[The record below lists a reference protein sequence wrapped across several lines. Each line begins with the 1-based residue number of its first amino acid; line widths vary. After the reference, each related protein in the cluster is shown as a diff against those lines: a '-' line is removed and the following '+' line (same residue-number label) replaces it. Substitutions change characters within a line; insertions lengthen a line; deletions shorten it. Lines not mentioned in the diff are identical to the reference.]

1 MRQTRCAVIVSL
13 EEDGEKMSAIPGRAR
28 PFVFF
33 VCAAGALCLLAGV
46 LPWHS
51 SHTLLFFSYLLLT
64 IVASL
69 LKSVLP
75 GSDGTV
81 SVVFVFFLVG
91 ICNMTLSETMGLA
104 AVATVVQCFWHAR
117 NRLSFIHFAFNLSQ
131 LALAITASYWTY
143 ILLFSHV
150 FHSKAPLPL
159 LVAAIVFLLFHS
171 IPVATFVALAENI
184 SIIEKWD
191 RSYSWTFPYYLIGAA
206 IAGLIQFVNRVAG
219 WEMSFLVLPAVY
231 VIYRSYCMHLG
242 RWEDEKRHLED
253 LASLNM
259 RTIETLALAIEAKDH
274 TTGDQLQR
282 VRVYAMELGKDLGL
296 SPSEMQALQAASVLH
311 DIGKLAV
318 PEAIISKPGKLT
330 PEEFEKMKIHPIVGA
345 EIVEQVRFPYPVAP
359 IVHSHHEKWDGS
371 GYPDGISGEAIP
383 IGARILSAV
392 DCLVALAS
400 DRKCRRA
407 LPLEEA
413 MAHVVR
419 ESGKAFDPRV
429 VAALQ
434 ARYIELEHLARSQKP
449 EERPKLSL
457 DIRVERGAAPDAGF
471 AAAAAPPSQSQPGLN
486 LIDVLSWT
494 EQPLNLEETLSAAAL
509 RLRHLVRFDAM
520 AVFALQGDIIVPR
533 FAMGENVRHISSLRI
548 RNGEGLAGW
557 VAETGNY
564 IINGNP
570 KVEPGLEGSR
580 SFALCSALAVPL
592 LNAGH
597 VVGVL
602 SLYALQPDAFT
613 SEDLNVL
620 QASAHQLG
628 DVIGEKLNAEQTQRG
643 SRTSEWRHRSHA
655 RRNPAEETRSS
666 SVLSSAK

>member
-1 MRQTRCAVIVSL
+1 
-13 EEDGEKMSAIPGRAR
+13 
-28 PFVFF
+28 VFF
-33 VCAAGALCLLAGV
+33 VCATGALCLLGGIV
-46 LPWHS
+46 SWHS
-51 SHTLLFFSYLLLT
+51 SHSLLFLSYLLLT

-91 ICNMTLSETMGLA
+91 ICNMTLSETMVLA

-117 NRLSFIHFAFNLSQ
+117 NRLSFIHFAFNLAQ
-131 LALAITASYWTY
+131 LALAITSSYWTY
-143 ILLFSHV
+143 ILLFNHV

-159 LVAAIVFLLFHS
+159 LVAAIVFFLFNS
-171 IPVATFVALAENI
+171 IPVATVVALAENI

-191 RSYSWTFPYYLIGAA
+191 KSYSWTFPYYLIGAA
-206 IAGLIQFVNRVAG
+206 IAGLIQFVNRLAG

-274 TTGDQLQR
+274 TTGDHLQR

-296 SPSEMQALQAASVLH
+296 SSSEMQALQAASVLH

-392 DCLVALAS
+392 DCLDALAS
-400 DRKCRRA
+400 DRQYRRA
-407 LPLEEA
+407 LPLDEA

-419 ESGKAFDPRV
+419 DSGKAFDPRV

-471 AAAAAPPSQSQPGLN
+471 AASVEPASHSQPGLN

-494 EQPLNLEETLSAAAL
+494 EQPLTLDETLSAAAL
-509 RLRHLVRFDAM
+509 RLRHLVPFDAL
-520 AVFALQGDIIVPR
+520 AVFAVQGDVVVPR
-533 FAMGENVRHISSLRI
+533 FAMGENVRHLSSLRI

-557 VAETGNY
+557 VSETGNY

-592 LNAGH
+592 STAGRI
-597 VVGVL
+597 VGVL
-602 SLYALQPDAFT
+602 SVYSLQPDAFT
-613 SEDLNVL
+613 SENLNVL

-628 DVIGEKLNAEQTQRG
+628 DAIGEKLNAEQPQRN
-643 SRTSEWRHRSHA
+643 SRTSEWRHRSSYA
-655 RRNPAEETRSS
+655 RRNPADEARSNSS
-666 SVLSSAK
+666 SVLTSAK

>member
-1 MRQTRCAVIVSL
+1 MTGV
-13 EEDGEKMSAIPGRAR
+13 PTRAR
-28 PFVFF
+28 PFVLF
-33 VCAAGALCLLAGV
+33 VCAAGALCLLGGV

-51 SHTLLFFSYLLLT
+51 SHSVLFVSYLLLT
-64 IVASL
+64 IAASL

-91 ICNMTLSETMGLA
+91 ICNMTLSETMVLA

-117 NRLSFIHFAFNLSQ
+117 NRLSFVHFAFNLAQ

-143 ILLFSHV
+143 LLLFNHV

-159 LVAAIVFLLFHS
+159 LVAAIVFFLFNS
-171 IPVATFVALAENI
+171 IPVATVVALAENI

-191 RSYSWTFPYYLIGAA
+191 KSYSWTFPYYLIGAA
-206 IAGLIQFVNRVAG
+206 IAGLIQFVNRLAG

-274 TTGDQLQR
+274 TTGDHLQR

-392 DCLVALAS
+392 DCLDALAS
-400 DRKCRRA
+400 DRQYRRA
-407 LPLEEA
+407 LPLDEA
-413 MAHVVR
+413 MAHVAR

-449 EERPKLSL
+449 EERPRLSL
-457 DIRVERGAAPDAGF
+457 DIKVERGAAPDAGF
-471 AAAAAPPSQSQPGLN
+471 AASAAPSSQSQARLN

-494 EQPLNLEETLSAAAL
+494 EQPLTLDETLSAAAL
-509 RLRHLVRFDAM
+509 RLRHLVPFDAI
-520 AVFALQGDIIVPR
+520 AVFAVQGDVVVPR
-533 FAMGENVRHISSLRI
+533 FAMGENVRHLLSLHI
-548 RNGEGLAGW
+548 RNGQGLAGW
-557 VAETGNY
+557 VSETGNY

-592 LNAGH
+592 SNAGRI
-597 VVGVL
+597 VGVL
-602 SLYALQPDAFT
+602 SVYSLQPDAFT
-613 SEDLNVL
+613 SENLNVL

-628 DVIGEKLNAEQTQRG
+628 DAIGEKLKAEQPQRS
-643 SRTSEWRHRSHA
+643 SRTSEWRHRKSYVRH
-655 RRNPAEETRSS
+655 NSAEETRSDSS
-666 SVLSSAK
+666 SVLTSAK